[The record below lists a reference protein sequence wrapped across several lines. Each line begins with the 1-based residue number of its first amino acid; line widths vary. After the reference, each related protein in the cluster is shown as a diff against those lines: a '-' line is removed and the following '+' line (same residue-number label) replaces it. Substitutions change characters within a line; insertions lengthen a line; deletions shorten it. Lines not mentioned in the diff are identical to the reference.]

1 MRDVICQVLVEE
13 KSKDL
18 IFSVL
23 NKFIPDYEKLNLDY
37 TGKIDDINY
46 IFKSEEEMINYYVEK
61 DKVNQTFYW
70 NKYENNPDKIMVG
83 VNILADN
90 QIVFSLTID
99 GCEQKETEYFRELK
113 SFLKSEIGVVS
124 YINPV
129 EYDSGKDFRDRYE

>member
-46 IFKSEEEMINYYVEK
+46 IFKSEEEMISYYVEK

-70 NKYENNPDKIMVG
+70 NKNENNPDKIMVG

-113 SFLKSEIGVVS
+113 NFLKSEIGVVS
-124 YINPV
+124 YINPA

>member
-46 IFKSEEEMINYYVEK
+46 IFKSEEEMINYYIEK

-99 GCEQKETEYFRELK
+99 GCEQKETEYFGELK

-124 YINPV
+124 YINPA
-129 EYDSGKDFRDRYE
+129 EYDSGKDFRERYE